1 MSAEKVLAA
10 RLSYAQCWEDARLL
24 RKALRITSSTRVLSI
39 ASGGCNSLD
48 LALAG
53 AQEVVAVDLSQP
65 QLAVTELK
73 MAGADL
79 DYPDY
84 LILLGLKDGAT
95 RYVAST
101 M

>member
-1 MSAEKVLAA
+1 MSAEDVLAA

-24 RKALRITSSTRVLSI
+24 RQALNITPTTRVLSI

-53 AQEVVAVDLSQP
+53 AQEVIAVDLSRP

-73 MAGADL
+73 MRGADL
-79 DYPDY
+79 D
-84 LILLGLKDGAT
+84 
-95 RYVAST
+95 
-101 M
+101 